1 MTHTSIR
8 NVKTKSK
15 KVYWFCIWTARIVPF
30 MLVEKRSEMKMDRE
44 EIYEMVIREMTE
56 AAVRERNEQSPEEQ
70 ELQDKVA
77 RLSKEMQEKIK
88 DLPEDVKKA
97 ITDYVEATLLAA
109 DHDCLYLYEQ
119 GAKDCVALLK
129 KLGVL

>member
-1 MTHTSIR
+1 MDCEDS
-8 NVKTKSK
+8 S
-15 KVYWFCIWTARIVPF
+15 VYVDG
-30 MLVEKRSEMKMDRE
+30 KRSEMKMDRE

-56 AAVRERNEQSPEEQ
+56 TAVRERNEQSPEKQ

-88 DLPEDVKKA
+88 DLPEDVKNA

>member
-1 MTHTSIR
+1 
-8 NVKTKSK
+8 
-15 KVYWFCIWTARIVPF
+15 
-30 MLVEKRSEMKMDRE
+30 MDRE

-97 ITDYVEATLLAA
+97 ITDYVEATLLEA

>member
-1 MTHTSIR
+1 
-8 NVKTKSK
+8 
-15 KVYWFCIWTARIVPF
+15 
-30 MLVEKRSEMKMDRE
+30 MDRE

-56 AAVRERNEQSPEEQ
+56 TAVRERNEQSSEEQ

-109 DHDCLYLYEQ
+109 DHDCLYLYAVVRQ
-119 GAKDCVALLK
+119 IICTYILHIKCACISDGMDKHSKFLHLFAQLF
-129 KLGVL
+129 

>member
-1 MTHTSIR
+1 
-8 NVKTKSK
+8 
-15 KVYWFCIWTARIVPF
+15 
-30 MLVEKRSEMKMDRE
+30 MDRE

-56 AAVRERNEQSPEEQ
+56 TAVRERNEQSPEKQ

-97 ITDYVEATLLAA
+97 ITDYVEVTLRAA
-109 DHDCLYLYEQ
+109 DHDCLYLYVQ
-119 GAKDCVALLK
+119 GAKDCVELLK

>member
-1 MTHTSIR
+1 
-8 NVKTKSK
+8 
-15 KVYWFCIWTARIVPF
+15 
-30 MLVEKRSEMKMDRE
+30 MDRE

-56 AAVRERNEQSPEEQ
+56 TAVRERNEHSLEDQ
-70 ELQDKVA
+70 ELQEKVA
-77 RLSKEMQEKIK
+77 RLSKEM
-88 DLPEDVKKA
+88 KKA

>member
-1 MTHTSIR
+1 MFQVSARFTSLKYVLSIL
-8 NVKTKSK
+8 KIT
-15 KVYWFCIWTARIVPF
+15 Y
-30 MLVEKRSEMKMDRE
+30 L
-44 EIYEMVIREMTE
+44 
-56 AAVRERNEQSPEEQ
+56 EQ
-70 ELQDKVA
+70 E
-77 RLSKEMQEKIK
+77 SKGQKNFTSANSGKYKIK

-119 GAKDCVALLK
+119 GAKDCVTLLK

>member
-1 MTHTSIR
+1 
-8 NVKTKSK
+8 
-15 KVYWFCIWTARIVPF
+15 
-30 MLVEKRSEMKMDRE
+30 MLIEKRSEMKMDRE

-56 AAVRERNEQSPEEQ
+56 TAVRERNEQSPEEQ

-109 DHDCLYLYEQ
+109 DHDCLYLYAR
-119 GAKDCVALLK
+119 GAKDCVTLLK

>member
-1 MTHTSIR
+1 MRT
-8 NVKTKSK
+8 
-15 KVYWFCIWTARIVPF
+15 VPF
-30 MLVEKRSEMKMDRE
+30 MLMEKRSEIKMDRE
-44 EIYEMVIREMTE
+44 EIYEMEIREMTE
-56 AAVRERNEQSPEEQ
+56 TAVRERNERSSEEQ

-109 DHDCLYLYEQ
+109 NHDCLYLYAQ

>member
-1 MTHTSIR
+1 MILWFIHQKFEPGIPLYCQEKV
-8 NVKTKSK
+8 VK
-15 KVYWFCIWTARIVPF
+15 
-30 MLVEKRSEMKMDRE
+30 
-44 EIYEMVIREMTE
+44 
-56 AAVRERNEQSPEEQ
+56 
-70 ELQDKVA
+70 
-77 RLSKEMQEKIK
+77 LSKEQQEKTK

>member
-1 MTHTSIR
+1 
-8 NVKTKSK
+8 
-15 KVYWFCIWTARIVPF
+15 
-30 MLVEKRSEMKMDRE
+30 MDRE

-56 AAVRERNEQSPEEQ
+56 TAVRERNEQSPEE
-70 ELQDKVA
+70 QDKVA

-97 ITDYVEATLLAA
+97 ITDYVEATLMAA

>member
-1 MTHTSIR
+1 MR
-8 NVKTKSK
+8 EGKSA
-15 KVYWFCIWTARIVPF
+15 YFFGR
-30 MLVEKRSEMKMDRE
+30 DRE

-56 AAVRERNEQSPEEQ
+56 TAVRERNEQSPEEQ
-70 ELQDKVA
+70 ELQGKVA

-109 DHDCLYLYEQ
+109 DHDCLYLYVQ
-119 GAKDCVALLK
+119 GAKECVTLLK

>member
-1 MTHTSIR
+1 
-8 NVKTKSK
+8 
-15 KVYWFCIWTARIVPF
+15 
-30 MLVEKRSEMKMDRE
+30 MLVGKRSEMKMDRE

-56 AAVRERNEQSPEEQ
+56 TAVRERNEHSPEDQ
-70 ELQDKVA
+70 ELKNKVA
-77 RLSKEMQEKIK
+77 RLSKEMQEKIR
-88 DLPEDVKKA
+88 DLPEDVRRS

-109 DHDCLYLYEQ
+109 DHDCMYLYEQ

>member
-1 MTHTSIR
+1 
-8 NVKTKSK
+8 
-15 KVYWFCIWTARIVPF
+15 
-30 MLVEKRSEMKMDRE
+30 MDRE

-56 AAVRERNEQSPEEQ
+56 TAVRERNEQSPEEQ
-70 ELQDKVA
+70 ELQDKVT

-88 DLPEDVKKA
+88 DLPEDVRKA
-97 ITDYVEATLLAA
+97 ITDYVEATLLVA

-119 GAKDCVALLK
+119 GVKDCVALLK